1 MKRYLAILFI
11 FATVFSYSC
20 MDKAESEIQV
30 VTAEEMQEF
39 SEINDVKLVD
49 VSIAE
54 SQNEAHIENPQ
65 NIDYLS
71 PNFDKEINKL
81 DKSKPVIVY
90 CKSGNDSV
98 KCVEKMEEAGFIK
111 IYDVDESIAK
121 WKFKGFD
128 IKSKP

>member
-1 MKRYLAILFI
+1 MNRYLVILLI
-11 FATVFSYSC
+11 VTTVFSYSC

-54 SQNEAHIENPQ
+54 SQNEALLKNTQ

-98 KCVEKMEEAGFIK
+98 KCIEKMEDAGFVK
-111 IYDVDESIAK
+111 IYDVDKSIAK
-121 WKFKGFD
+121 WKFIGSD
-128 IKSKP
+128 IRSNP